1 MIVIYRTGNRLP
13 YGKSTDSEVR
23 MKANLKKRKLLIGA
37 TIGFLLIVVL
47 FISFGRS
54 KNKEKPQAAP
64 LDVEVAEV
72 EQKDVP
78 IYSEWIGTLDGMVNA
93 EIKSQVTGYLLTKN
107 YTEGSFVK
115 KGQLMF
121 EVDPRPFQASVDQA
135 KGELA
140 KAQGQLGQA
149 EAQLQQ

>member
-1 MIVIYRTGNRLP
+1 
-13 YGKSTDSEVR
+13 
-23 MKANLKKRKLLIGA
+23 MKAYLKKHKLLVGA
-37 TIGFLLIVVL
+37 AICCLIVVL
-47 FISFGRS
+47 FIAFGRS

-93 EIKSQVTGYLLTKN
+93 EIRAQVTGYLLSKN

-115 KGQLMF
+115 KGQSLF
-121 EVDPRPFQASVDQA
+121 EIDPRPLQAALDQA
-135 KGELA
+135 KAELA
-140 KAQGQLGQA
+140 KAEGQVTQAQGQFLQA
-149 EAQLQQ
+149 EAQLA